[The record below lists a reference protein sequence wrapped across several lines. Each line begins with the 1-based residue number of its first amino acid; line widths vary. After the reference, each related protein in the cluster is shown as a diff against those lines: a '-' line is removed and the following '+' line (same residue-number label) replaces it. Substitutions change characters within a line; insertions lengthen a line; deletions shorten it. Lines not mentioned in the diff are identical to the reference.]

1 MNQAATKIL
10 SDWSV
15 ETMRQLCDGL
25 KLLLDNAGQ
34 TLVDFASKT
43 ESFDLQTTFFD
54 AQHLIASHEG
64 GLLNDFR
71 DELERAEVK
80 VMDQQ
85 PALGGETLSLLERDA
100 YERSVALETIANNCI
115 LRNQQNYHALKQRM
129 SAIHGGRI
137 FQVDNL
143 PLNPRLI
150 ANVFEQTLAK
160 VDISSK
166 VRLVLFT
173 LFDRYVMS
181 RMDDALS
188 EINRRLAE
196 AGVLPTVKYTVKKKG
211 ASTSAATAPDEAPPE
226 ADLEDNPAP
235 AGGPRTAAGHRPV
248 HDRYAGEPADFSPQ
262 PAAGAGE
269 RDAAPAPTAE
279 QTMQAITQLV
289 TAQRRRQ
296 RYKELSAGAAPAPAP
311 TVSQQDSQRRVLQ
324 ALNSPQ
330 IAQQAPNPAPQILTA
345 SDNKIV
351 IDKELLLRVRNT
363 LKKQRALINSLM
375 GGSKNIGER
384 EQNAIDIVGMLF
396 EAMLDDQTLPDQLKA
411 LLSHLHTPFLKIA
424 IKDPECLTDT
434 NHPARKILGLML
446 QTGLRWVDPER
457 LRSGI
462 YPTLQYC
469 VRKIIDSPE
478 QVDYLHLE
486 GELAR
491 KVVQLEQAKK
501 VSEKRTLDAEKGQTM
516 LARARD
522 TAESATRA
530 LLKTHS
536 LPAGVR
542 IFFQTVFADY
552 MSLLLLRNN
561 LDPNHPKCTEA
572 LGAAV
577 QMIESVDRKDVSG
590 ASQAG
595 AKLQQFV
602 LQLLPHYQD
611 KIDAFL
617 NTLPATVTQGERVQP
632 DAEAG
637 EPQPAKGQPQ
647 VSDEAAQKVL
657 QIPVGSWF
665 MLQENPAEQP
675 LMVKLLWANPHT
687 EHVLFV
693 DQHGLKRAMLSLRE
707 AAADLESGV
716 LKQVDLKPEGILG
729 KLLLAMK
736 RRLESTLATG
746 TDS

>member
-15 ETMRQLCDGL
+15 DTMQQLCDGL
-25 KLLLDNAGQ
+25 KLLLDNVGE

-54 AQHLIASHEG
+54 AQHLLTSHEAS
-64 GLLNDFR
+64 LLANFR
-71 DELERAEVK
+71 DELEREEFK
-80 VMDQQ
+80 VMEQQ
-85 PALGGETLSLLERDA
+85 PAIGGETLSLLERDA
-100 YERSVALETIANNCI
+100 YERSVALETIANNCV

-137 FQVDNL
+137 FQVDDL

-150 ANVFEQTLAK
+150 ANVFEKVFST

-173 LFDRYVMS
+173 LFDRYVMY
-181 RMDDALS
+181 RLDDALS
-188 EINRRLAE
+188 EINQLLAE
-196 AGVLPTVKYTVKKKG
+196 AGVLPTVKFTVKKQG
-211 ASTSAATAPDEAPPE
+211 ASTAANVPADPDEAQPEGLDEDTSRPAQKYAPPE
-226 ADLEDNPAP
+226 A
-235 AGGPRTAAGHRPV
+235 
-248 HDRYAGEPADFSPQ
+248 ADFAPQ
-262 PAAGAGE
+262 PAAGPEGG
-269 RDAAPAPTAE
+269 DSGPAPTAQ

-296 RYKELSAGAAPAPAP
+296 RYKELSSSGGGTPAP
-311 TVSQQDSQRRVLQ
+311 TISPQESQRRVLQ

-330 IAQQAPNPAPQILTA
+330 IAQQAPTPAPQVLTA
-345 SDNKIV
+345 SDNKII

-375 GGSKNIGER
+375 GGGKNIGER

-396 EAMLDDQTLPDQLKA
+396 EAMLDDKTLPDQLKA

-478 QVDYLHLE
+478 QVDYQHLE

-491 KVVQLEQAKK
+491 KVTQLEQAKK
-501 VSEKRTLDAEKGQTM
+501 VSEKRTLDAEKGKTM

-522 TAESATRA
+522 TAESATTA

-561 LDPNHPKCTEA
+561 LDPKHPKCTEA

-577 QMIESVDRKDVSG
+577 QLIESVDKGDVPE
-590 ASQAG
+590 AAQAG
-595 AKLQQFV
+595 EDLKQLV

-611 KIDAFL
+611 KIDQFL
-617 NTLPATVTQGERVQP
+617 GKLGDSITHAERVQP
-632 DAEAG
+632 ELEAVAT
-637 EPQPAKGQPQ
+637 QPAEEQYQ
-647 VSDEAAQKVL
+647 TSDEAAAKVL
-657 QIPVGSWF
+657 EIPVGTWF
-665 MLQENPAEQP
+665 RLQENPAEQP

-693 DQHGLKRAMLSLRE
+693 DQHGMKRAMLSLRE
-707 AAADLESGV
+707 AAADLDSGV
-716 LKQVDLKPEGILG
+716 LKQVELEPEGMLG